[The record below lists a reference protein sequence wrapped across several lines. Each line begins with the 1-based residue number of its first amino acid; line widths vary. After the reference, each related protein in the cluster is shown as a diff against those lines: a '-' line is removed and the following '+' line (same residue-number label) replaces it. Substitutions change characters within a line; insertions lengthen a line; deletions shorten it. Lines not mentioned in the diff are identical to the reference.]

1 MLKNLFKK
9 EVSFLCILLGLLIIT
24 LAGSSLQAQNNQT
37 TGRKITGTVVD
48 STSNQPIPG
57 ISVVIKGTVSGALTD
72 LDGKF
77 EVTAKPTDVLVFSYV
92 GYTPQEI
99 PVGSNTVFNI
109 RLAIQSEQLEG
120 VVVVGYGTQKK
131 SHLTGSVSKVSANGL
146 EQIPV
151 SRADEALIGKVS
163 GVTIQ
168 TTDAQVGA
176 SPTIRVRGIGS
187 ITADASPLVVMDGVV
202 VSASYLG
209 SIDMNDV
216 ESIEVLKDA
225 ASAAIYG
232 SRGGNGIIM
241 VTTKKG
247 KAGKTKF
254 SFNAFYGSKFAAKY
268 QTVPSI
274 ADWTKAS
281 LDYYGKTTDE
291 AAYINLLGTH
301 TKWTDVMFDGGNIQS
316 YSLSALG
323 GSDNTKFA
331 ASGSYMTDD
340 GVMLTDSYKKM
351 NFRLNVDTKVNKT
364 IEFGGNIYASY
375 TKQRVFP
382 IGVHDAVRQSPW
394 LPQYLD
400 ENNIQYVN
408 KTKYPNVQVGDYAYE
423 IYFDGYVLPGNTTGT
438 TINTTTNESPLAK
451 VLEREYYNF
460 DLKLF
465 TNTYMRLN
473 LAKGLTFK
481 TSVAADY
488 DNMQTQ
494 NWDGTKL
501 LKGPAGTSST
511 YNTNTNTHIVNENIF
526 AYDNEIGKHTF
537 GAVAGYA
544 MEKWFLYSSGET
556 GTGYN
561 FDYIHTL
568 NAASTIAS
576 ATTFKEEE
584 LLSSFLGRVNY
595 AYSDKYLLSLS
606 ARYDGSS
613 RFGKDNKFG
622 FFPAASVGWRVS
634 QEDFL
639 KGNQYISN
647 LKARFSY
654 GITGNN
660 TGISRYGSI
669 ARLTPV
675 TAVLNETAVPGYN
688 PANIENPT
696 LRWEKSIE
704 IGPGIDIGLLK
715 NRITLSFDY
724 YIRTSKDLLLN
735 QEIPSITGFTVTT
748 VNIGEVKNSGIELEL
763 TGNIVTSKDFNWSV
777 SGNISHNT
785 NELVDFAGANGLIS
799 YVDVKRPA
807 EYIAL
812 EGHPISAFYG
822 YIYEKDVPNEYLKH
836 PLYPIG
842 ATSQDCYVKDIS
854 GPNGVPDGII
864 DGNDRTIL
872 GSPYPKIVWGF
883 SNNLNFKSFDLSFT
897 FQGSHGAKVR
907 NMDPQYYE
915 NQFSSNMDYVTTFPD
930 KAMVREKI
938 YTDYCVQDASYVALR
953 SVNLGY
959 TMPNSIAKRIGIAK
973 VRVYASGQNLMY
985 LMSKGY
991 TSFNPEGLLQASS
1004 TNIISP
1010 LRGGYQVGAAPIAKA
1025 VTVGINLEF

>member
-1 MLKNLFKK
+1 MLRILFKK
-9 EVSFLCILLGLLIIT
+9 KVSFLCFLLGLFIIT
-24 LAGSSLQAQNNQT
+24 LLTGPLQAQNDQT
-37 TGRKITGTVVD
+37 SRKITGTVVD
-48 STSNQPIPG
+48 STTNQPIPG
-57 ISVVIKGTVSGALTD
+57 VSVWINGTVSGALTD
-72 LDGKF
+72 IDGKY
-77 EVTAKPTDVLVFSYV
+77 EVTAKSTDVLVFSYI
-92 GYTPQEI
+92 GYTTREI
-99 PVGSNTVFNI
+99 AVGAKNVI
-109 RLAIQSEQLEG
+109 DIKIAMQSEAIEG

-168 TTDAQVGA
+168 TTDAKVGA

-202 VSASYLG
+202 VSSSYLG
-209 SIDMNDV
+209 SIDMNDI

-241 VTTKKG
+241 VTTKQG

-254 SFNAFYGSKFAAKY
+254 NFNAYYGSKFAAKY
-268 QTVPSI
+268 NTVPSI

-281 LDYYGKTTDE
+281 TDYYGTETDE
-291 AAYINLLGTH
+291 AKYINMLGTEH
-301 TKWTDVMFDGGNIQS
+301 KWTDVMFDGGNIQS

-323 GSDNTKFA
+323 GNEKTKFA

-340 GVMLTDSYKKM
+340 GVLLTDYYKKM
-351 NFRLNVDTKVNKT
+351 NFRLNIDTKVNKT

-375 TKQRVFP
+375 TSQREFP
-382 IGVHDAVRQSPW
+382 IGIHDAVRQSPW
-394 LPQYLD
+394 LPTYID
-400 ENNIQYVN
+400 ENTIQYVN
-408 KTKYPNVQVGDYAYE
+408 KTKYPLVQVGDYAYE
-423 IYFDGYVLPGNTTGT
+423 VYFDGYVLPGNTTGT
-438 TINTTTNESPLAK
+438 NISSTTNESALAK
-451 VLEREYYNF
+451 VQEREYYNYNF
-460 DLKLF
+460 KLF

-473 LAKGLTFK
+473 LAQGLTFK

-488 DNMQTQ
+488 DNLQTER
-494 NWDGTKL
+494 WVGTKL
-501 LKGPAGTSST
+501 LAGPKGSSST
-511 YNTNTNTHIVNENIF
+511 YNTKTNTHLVNENIF
-526 AYDNEIGKHTF
+526 SYNKEAGKHSF
-537 GAVAGYA
+537 GAVAGFA
-544 MEKWFLYSSGET
+544 MEKWFYYTSGEV
-556 GTGYN
+556 GTGYL

-568 NAASTIAS
+568 NAASTVAS
-576 ATTFKEEE
+576 ATTTKAEE
-584 LLSSFLGRVNY
+584 LLQSYLGRVNY
-595 AYSDKYLLSLS
+595 SYEEKYLLSLS

-613 RFGKDNKFG
+613 RFGADNKFG

-639 KGNQYISN
+639 KGNKYISN

-654 GITGNN
+654 GVTGNN
-660 TGISRYGSI
+660 TGIGYYGSI
-669 ARLTPV
+669 ARLSPV
-675 TAVLNETAVPGYN
+675 TAVINETAVPGYN
-688 PANIENPT
+688 PANIENPE
-696 LRWEKSIE
+696 LRWEKSVE
-704 IGPGIDIGLLK
+704 IGPGIDLGLMK

-724 YIRTSKDLLLN
+724 YIRTSKDLLLD
-735 QEIPSITGFTVTT
+735 QEIPSVTGFNVTT

-763 TGNIVTSKDFNWSV
+763 TGNIITSNDFNWSA
-777 SGNISHNT
+777 SANLSHNT

-812 EGHPISAFYG
+812 EGNPISSFYG
-822 YIYEKDVPNEYLKH
+822 YVYDRDVPNEFLKK
-836 PLYPIG
+836 PLFPIG
-842 ATSQDCYVKDIS
+842 GTSQDCYVKDL
-854 GPNGVPDGII
+854 NGDGVITS
-864 DGNDRTIL
+864 DDRTIL
-872 GSPYPKIVWGF
+872 GSPYPTLVWGF
-883 SNNLNFKSFDLSFT
+883 SNNLNYKAFDLSFT

-907 NMDPQYYE
+907 NLDPQYFE

-930 KAMVREKI
+930 KALVREKI
-938 YTDYCVQDASYVALR
+938 YTDYCVQDAAYVSLR

-959 TMPNSIAKRIGIAK
+959 TLPNALAKRMGMAK
-973 VRVYASGQNLMY
+973 LRLYASGQNLIY

-991 TSFNPEGLLQASS
+991 TSFNPEGV
-1004 TNIISP
+1004 TDYTSP
-1010 LRGGYQVGAAPIAKA
+1010 LRAGYQVGAAPIAKA

>member
-1 MLKNLFKK
+1 MLKILFEKK
-9 EVSFLCILLGLLIIT
+9 VSFLCILLGLLIIT
-24 LAGSSLQAQNNQT
+24 LAGSPLQAQNEQT

-77 EVTAKPTDVLVFSYV
+77 EVTAKATDVLVFSYV
-92 GYTPQEI
+92 GYTPLEI
-99 PVGSNTVFNI
+99 PVGSKTEINI
-109 RLAIQSEQLEG
+109 RLAVQSEQLEG

-168 TTDAQVGA
+168 TTDAKVGA

-241 VTTKKG
+241 VTTKQG

-254 SFNAFYGSKFAAKY
+254 SFNSFYGSKFAAKY

-323 GSDNTKFA
+323 GNDKTKFA

-340 GVMLTDSYKKM
+340 GVLLTDNYKKM
-351 NFRLNVDTKVNKT
+351 NFRLNLDTKVNNT

-375 TKQRVFP
+375 TSQREFA
-382 IGVHDAVRQSPW
+382 IGIHDAVRQSPW
-394 LPQYLD
+394 VPKYID
-400 ENNIQYVN
+400 ANTIQYVN

-423 IYFDGYVLPGNTTGT
+423 VYFDGYVLPGNTTGT
-438 TINTTTNESPLAK
+438 NINTTTNESALAK
-451 VLEREYYNF
+451 VQEREYYYYNF
-460 DLKLF
+460 KLF

-481 TSVAADY
+481 TSIAGDY
-488 DNMQTQ
+488 NNLQTER
-494 NWDGTKL
+494 WVGTKL
-501 LKGPAGTSST
+501 LAGPAGSSST
-511 YNTNTNTHIVNENIF
+511 YNTNTNTHLVNENIF
-526 AYDNEIGKHTF
+526 SYTKDAGKHSI
-537 GAVAGYA
+537 GAVAGIA
-544 MEKWFLYSSGET
+544 MEKWLYYSSGAV
-556 GTGYN
+556 GTGYK

-568 NAASTIAS
+568 NAASTVAS
-576 ATTFKEEE
+576 ATTVKEDE
-584 LLSSFLGRVNY
+584 LLQSFLGRLNY

-613 RFGKDNKFG
+613 RFGKDNKYG

-639 KGNQYISN
+639 KGNKYISN

-654 GITGNN
+654 GVTGNN

-669 ARLTPV
+669 ARLSPV
-675 TAVLNETAVPGYN
+675 TAVINQTAVPGYN
-688 PANIENPT
+688 PANIENPE
-696 LRWEKSIE
+696 LRWEKSVE
-704 IGPGIDIGLLK
+704 IGPGFDLGILK
-715 NRITLSFDY
+715 NRFTLSLDF
-724 YIRTSKDLLLN
+724 YIRTSKDLLLD
-735 QEIPSITGFTVTT
+735 QEIPSVTGFTVTT

-763 TGNIVTSKDFNWSV
+763 TGNIITSTDFNWSA
-777 SGNISHNT
+777 SANLSHNK

-812 EGHPISAFYG
+812 EGNPISAFYG
-822 YIYEKDVPNEYLKH
+822 YVYERDVPNEYLKK

-842 ATSQDCYVKDIS
+842 ATSQDCYVKDL
-854 GPNGVPDGII
+854 NGDGQITSA
-864 DGNDRTIL
+864 DRTIL

-883 SNNLNFKSFDLSFT
+883 SNNLNYKAFDFSFT

-907 NMDPQYYE
+907 NLDPQYFE

-930 KAMVREKI
+930 AALVREKI
-938 YTDYCVQDASYVALR
+938 YTDYCVQDASYVSLR

-959 TMPNSIAKRIGIAK
+959 TLPNTIAKRIGMAK
-973 VRVYASGQNLMY
+973 ARVYASGQNLMY
-985 LMSKGY
+985 LVSKGY
-991 TSFNPEGLLQASS
+991 TSFNPEGITVDPVTG
-1004 TNIISP
+1004 TNSP
-1010 LRGGYQVGAAPIAKA
+1010 LRAGYQVGAAPIAKA